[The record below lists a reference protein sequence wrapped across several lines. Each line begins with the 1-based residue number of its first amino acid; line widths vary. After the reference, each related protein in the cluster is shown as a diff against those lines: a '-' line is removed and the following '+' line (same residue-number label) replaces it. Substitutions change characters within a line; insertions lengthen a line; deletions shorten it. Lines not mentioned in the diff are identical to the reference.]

1 MSLGRDK
8 HVHDDAIVWLDE
20 TVSHNQIYL
29 RVPVCANGIYLPD
42 PRSRLSPKATVTHV
56 ASSTGPCRLPSWRTA
71 SPNRNGLVADGGH
84 ARLARGGGQRI
95 STPSGIVDIAPTILH
110 LIGLAQPKLPADAGA
125 GRVLGETLKNT
136 QGESTSEAIRH
147 SVGTKN
153 FEQELLADRFDGKI
167 YLRSARRLV

>member
-1 MSLGRDK
+1 MCMTMPLFGWTKQCHIIKFTCAFRFAPTESTCL
-8 HVHDDAIVWLDE
+8 I
-20 TVSHNQIYL
+20 
-29 RVPVCANGIYLPD
+29 RVLAY
-42 PRSRLSPKATVTHV
+42 PRRPR